1 MAIVSDADLL
11 RLARAAGFS
20 SGEAVTAAAVAIP
33 ESRRNTRAINRNTD
47 GSVDRGLWQ
56 INSVHGYPADKLFD
70 PAFNARAAREV
81 FEKQGWNAWNA
92 YKDGLHEPHIKR
104 LFKIGFGEGITTED
118 VGLEDVDDIVTGIAA
133 NPVDAFRNVFNLD
146 DIFGQVLSVGLAIVF
161 STAALALIALG
172 LFRLTGTDAG
182 DLFKAGSTVAGG
194 AGALKAVV

>member
-11 RLARAAGFS
+11 RFARAAGFS
-20 SGEAVTAAAVAIP
+20 SGEAVTAAAIAIA
-33 ESRRNTRAINRNTD
+33 ESGRNTRAVNRNTN

-81 FEKQGWNAWNA
+81 FEKQGWDAWVA
-92 YKDGLHEPHIKR
+92 YKNGLHEPHVKR

-118 VGLEDVDDIVTGIAA
+118 AGIGDVVGSIAT